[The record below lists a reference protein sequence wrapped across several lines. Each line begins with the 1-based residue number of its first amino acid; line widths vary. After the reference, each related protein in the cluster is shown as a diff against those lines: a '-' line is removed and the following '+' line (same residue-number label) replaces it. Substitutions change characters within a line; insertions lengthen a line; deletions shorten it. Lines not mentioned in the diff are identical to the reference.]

1 MSIVLSSSAAR
12 RISRVVRTVES
23 TRVTSDPRYAYKP
36 SGFGMPFSGAVERA
50 GEWFFDLNQHPE
62 YRFVVVPDDGREPFE
77 TDDEMPVPNPINET
91 WYRKAYTS
99 GDIHHRTNR

>member
-1 MSIVLSSSAAR
+1 
-12 RISRVVRTVES
+12 
-23 TRVTSDPRYAYKP
+23 
-36 SGFGMPFSGAVERA
+36 MPFSGAVERA

-91 WYRKAYTS
+91 W
-99 GDIHHRTNR
+99 